1 MSPEM
6 RSARPDDMD
15 QALQFVNEYYVYDG
29 IDSDAG
35 RVRAGLL
42 QLLENPAFGQFWFVQ
57 DQGQAVGHVVLTYGF
72 DLEFGGRTATVTEIF
87 LRESHRGRG
96 FGHAIFAFLDDHCAS
111 QNVLVLELQAE
122 HENIRAQG
130 FYRQLGFHA
139 HDRIPFSR
147 PVVRRGAQ

>member
-6 RSARPDDMD
+6 RAAKPDDVE
-15 QALQFVNEYYVYDG
+15 QALQFVNEYYAYDG
-29 IDSDAG
+29 IDFNTA
-35 RVRAGLL
+35 RVRTGLL
-42 QLLENPAFGQFWFVQ
+42 QLLENPTLGQFWFVQ
-57 DQGQAVGHVVLTYGF
+57 DQDQAVGHVVLTYGF

-87 LRESHRGRG
+87 LCESHRGRG
-96 FGHAIFAFLDDHCAS
+96 FGHAIFEFLDDHCAR

-122 HENIRAQG
+122 HENLRAQG

-147 PVVRRGAQ
+147 PVSRQDAP